1 MSYSSH
7 GECISVGVKAH
18 VLYSRILKE
27 ETFWGL
33 LNCDSVAEIT
43 DQLKNTEGYGPHLET
58 LPPREIHR
66 HDLEYA
72 LKASLLTEAN
82 GFLLYFNGTRDM
94 FFRAWVAWY
103 EAENLKNI
111 FRHVMS
117 DNTDRER
124 LRRRLFLIPGTALSY
139 DALLMARN
147 FGEIGE
153 ALRGTVFYRVL
164 IEPLKRLV
172 TGEEKSLFPLE
183 MAVDT
188 LVENAL
194 YKAMMRLESSARR
207 LLMPIFGARID
218 LLNTYII
225 YRALTFYHMSP
236 EETLNRLLPV
246 RHKIQLSQLRR
257 LCRSGT
263 LAEAL
268 EILEETSPAY
278 AAIFKN
284 SLQQPEPQL
293 ALERN
298 INRFLYLQA
307 LRVYRTGA
315 PGFHTAISYFLL
327 REFEIKDL
335 IKIIEDVRYDYD
347 RRHAVSYL
355 TRPILSGGDVSWQ

>member
-1 MSYSSH
+1 M
-7 GECISVGVKAH
+7 GVKAH

-33 LNCDSVAEIT
+33 LSCDSVAEIT
-43 DQLKNTEGYGPHLET
+43 DQLKSTEGYGPHLET

-72 LKASLLTEAN
+72 LKTSLLTEAN
-82 GFLLYFNGTRDM
+82 SFLLHFNGTRDA

-117 DNTDRER
+117 GNTDRER
-124 LRRRLFLIPGTALSY
+124 LRRRLFQIPGTNLSY

-153 ALRGTVFYRVL
+153 ALRGSVFYRVL

-183 MAVDT
+183 MAVDN
-188 LVENAL
+188 LVENVL
-194 YKAMMRLESSARR
+194 HKSMLRLENAERR

-218 LLNTYII
+218 LLNIYVI

-236 EETLNRLLPV
+236 EETLNRILPV
-246 RHKIQLSQLRR
+246 RHKIQLSLLRR
-257 LCRSGT
+257 LCRSET
-263 LAEAL
+263 FEASL
-268 EILEETSPAY
+268 EILEEISPAY
-278 AAIFKN
+278 AGIFKN

-298 INRFLYLQA
+298 INRFLYLQS
-307 LRVYRTGA
+307 LRVYRTGS

-347 RRHAVSYL
+347 RRHALSYL